1 MRCIGVDYGERR
13 VGVAYG
19 DEIGVAT
26 PLPAIVKGTEGERID
41 ALVALAKERRATD
54 FVFGYPYNMDG
65 SVGFKAKEVDAF
77 IGKLLEKI
85 ELPVHRLDER
95 LTSVEAS
102 KAFPKGR
109 DDDLRRSGKI
119 DSVAASLILQDYLN
133 QNIELPEYDPYSEFD
148 DGGGFR

>member
-19 DEIGVAT
+19 DDIGVST
-26 PLPAIVKGTEGERID
+26 PLPAIVKATEAERIQ
-41 ALVALAKERRATD
+41 ALVELAKERRATE

-77 IGKLLEKI
+77 IEKLLKQI
-85 ELPVHRLDER
+85 DLPVHRLDER

-109 DDDLRRSGKI
+109 NDELRRSGKI

-133 QNIELPEYDPYSEFD
+133 QNIALPEYDPYLEFD
-148 DGGGFR
+148 DGGDFR

>member
-26 PLPAIVKGTEGERID
+26 PLPAIVKATEAERID
-41 ALVALAKERRATD
+41 ALAELARQRRATA

-77 IGKLLEKI
+77 IEKLLLKI
-85 ELPVHRLDER
+85 QLPVHRLDER

-102 KAFPKGR
+102 KSFPKGR
-109 DDDLRRSGKI
+109 NDELRRSGKI

-133 QNIELPEYDPYSEFD
+133 QNIALPEYDPYAEVD
-148 DGGGFR
+148 EENGY